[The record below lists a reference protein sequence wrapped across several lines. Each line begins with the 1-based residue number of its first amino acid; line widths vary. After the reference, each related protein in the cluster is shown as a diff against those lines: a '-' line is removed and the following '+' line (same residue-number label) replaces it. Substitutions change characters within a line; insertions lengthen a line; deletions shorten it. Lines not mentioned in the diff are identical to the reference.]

1 MEPVASAPGSR
12 RAVTATPRCEVVGAE
27 QRSPMRAYAAGVAP
41 RISSRAFIGR
51 RLERSRVVGAFEAR
65 TTGPRAFV
73 IAGEAGVGKTRFSD
87 EIADV
92 AVERGC
98 HVLRGGCID
107 LSGESLPF
115 AAIIEA
121 FRSLRSGPQ
130 APGLAALLDPFQVMT
145 GYDAQAAPT
154 SRSHDGAPDALTQG
168 RLFELILNVLTR
180 LAAEAPVLLIVEDL
194 HWADAST
201 LDLMAFLARN
211 LRREAVVLLM
221 TSRSDQVE
229 GRHRLLSFLSELE
242 RSGRAERIELHRFD
256 RSETAEQLAGILG
269 SHPTAALIERVRSR
283 SEGNPFFTEELLASE
298 ATDGPLPETLR
309 DVLFARMSSLTD
321 GARHLL
327 RVAAAAGGP
336 VDVTL
341 LEQVTGGDRFLP
353 ALREALDLHTLVRST
368 SPDGGAVDFRHAL
381 LREAVYEDLLPSE
394 RAALHAAYAR
404 ALGARAVTGMESER
418 AGQLAYHWAAS
429 SDLARALPAAIRAG
443 SAAAELTAFPEAYA
457 QFERAL
463 GLWDRVPEAAAK
475 AGVDRVG
482 LLERTAAAAAAAA
495 ASLPASV
502 RRISE
507 AIELVDTSL
516 DPIRAGLLY
525 ERLGR
530 YRWLN
535 GDGGGALVAYREA
548 LRLVPSEPA
557 TAARARVMAGL
568 GQILMILADTEASL
582 VVTREAVAVARAVG
596 SRAVECH
603 ALNTLG
609 VDTAY
614 FGDVEAGLAML
625 HESLSIA
632 DAEGLEDD
640 AARAYTNLAD
650 VLVVCGRWADAVTM
664 GLRAAEYANDHG
676 LGSLHGL
683 TGLGDA
689 VGAMY
694 RSGRWDE
701 AASTLQRAQQLE
713 TGGIAEIDLH
723 IRVGMLEVS
732 RGEHAQAHRRL
743 ELVGGLSGQLVDLQF
758 LVPLTEVTAELAI
771 WEGRTKDAVTAV
783 AEGLARVAPPK
794 GANISRF
801 GPLYALGLRAAAD
814 DAALA
819 RQLRDP
825 DGVDAA
831 RVRGRSLLEIV
842 RRVGDEIDQHFPA
855 FRGLGQAYQTL
866 CEAEAGRLDG
876 RAVPQAWARA
886 ADWWAT
892 LGMPYPRAYALWR
905 QGQAFGMLRHP
916 GTRSAEVLGEG
927 RRIAAGLGA
936 EPLRMAIDATAST
949 LRIELGTGAPDRSH
963 AFGLTAREREV
974 LALVAA
980 GRTNREIGEV
990 LFVTPK
996 TASVHVSNIL
1006 RKLDVTSRT
1015 QAAAIAHQRRLA

>member
-1 MEPVASAPGSR
+1 MVVGVDRSSERSVYPEVLPWPTRMSSSRWPTITSVSSVGKAKARGSR
-12 RAVTATPRCEVVGAE
+12 RGTGLPSPLALQATLHRHRGTRWRRGPSGRRWQAGAGRVGSAVTACDDGQASARGG
-27 QRSPMRAYAAGVAP
+27 RDRAAGNPPPYAAGVAP
-41 RISSRAFIGR
+41 RISSRAFVGR
-51 RLERSRVVGAFEAR
+51 RLERSRIVSAFEAQ
-65 TTGPRAFV
+65 TTAPRAFV
-73 IAGEAGVGKTRFSD
+73 IAGEAGVGKTRFCD

-92 AVERGC
+92 AVGRGS

-130 APGLAALLDPFQVMT
+130 APGLAAFLDPFQVMI
-145 GYDAQAAPT
+145 GYDVRVTPP
-154 SRSHDGAPDALTQG
+154 SRSRDGAPDALTQG
-168 RLFELILNVLTR
+168 RLFELILNVLAR
-180 LAAEAPVLLIVEDL
+180 LAAEAPVLFIVEDL

-221 TSRSDQVE
+221 TCRSDEVE

-242 RSGRAERIELHRFD
+242 RSGRVERIGLRRFD

-269 SHPTAALIERVRSR
+269 SHPSAALIERVRSR

-309 DVLFARMSSLTD
+309 DVLFSRMSSLTED
-321 GARHLL
+321 ARHLL
-327 RVAAAAGGP
+327 RATAAAGGP
-336 VDVTL
+336 VDVSL
-341 LEQVTGGDRFLP
+341 LEQVTGGDRFLT
-353 ALREALDLHTLVRST
+353 ALRETLDLHTLVRSS
-368 SPDGGAVDFRHAL
+368 SPDGVVVDFRHAL

-394 RAALHAAYAR
+394 RVDLHTAFAR
-404 ALGARAVTGMESER
+404 AIGVRALTGTESER

-429 SDLARALPAAIRAG
+429 GDLARALPAAIRAG

-463 GLWDRVPEAAAK
+463 ALWDRVPEAAAR
-475 AGVDRVG
+475 AGVDKAA
-482 LLERTAAAAAAAA
+482 LLEWTAAAAAAAA

-502 RRISE
+502 RRIRE
-507 AIELVDTSL
+507 AIDLVDTSL
-516 DPIRAGLLY
+516 DPIRAGLLH

-535 GDGGGALVAYREA
+535 GDGGGALAAYREA
-548 LRLVPSEPA
+548 LRLVPSAPA
-557 TAARARVMAGL
+557 TAARARVTAGL

-582 VVTREAVAVARAVG
+582 IVTREAVAVARAVG

-625 HESLSIA
+625 RESLSIA

-650 VLVVCGRWADAVTM
+650 VLVVCGRWADAITM
-664 GLRAAEYANDHG
+664 GLRAEEYANDHG

-701 AASTLQRAQQLE
+701 AASTLSRAQQLE
-713 TGGIAEIDLH
+713 TGGVAEIDLH
-723 IRVGMLEVS
+723 IRVGMLEVG
-732 RGEHAQAHRRL
+732 RGEHAQARRRL
-743 ELVGGLSGQLVDLQF
+743 ELIGGLSGQLVDLQF

-771 WEGRTKDAVTAV
+771 WEGRSKDAIATVT
-783 AEGLARVAPPK
+783 EGLARVAPPR

-801 GPLYALGLRAAAD
+801 GPLYALGVRAAAD

-819 RQLRDP
+819 RQLRYLRESRRP
-825 DGVDAA
+825 AS
-831 RVRGRSLLEIV
+831 RGERS
-842 RRVGDEIDQHFPA
+842 
-855 FRGLGQAYQTL
+855 
-866 CEAEAGRLDG
+866 
-876 RAVPQAWARA
+876 
-886 ADWWAT
+886 
-892 LGMPYPRAYALWR
+892 
-905 QGQAFGMLRHP
+905 
-916 GTRSAEVLGEG
+916 
-927 RRIAAGLGA
+927 
-936 EPLRMAIDATAST
+936 
-949 LRIELGTGAPDRSH
+949 
-963 AFGLTAREREV
+963 
-974 LALVAA
+974 
-980 GRTNREIGEV
+980 
-990 LFVTPK
+990 
-996 TASVHVSNIL
+996 
-1006 RKLDVTSRT
+1006 
-1015 QAAAIAHQRRLA
+1015 